1 MRPTRTKRWA
11 LGGAAVGLAA
21 ALSAGVAFA
30 VSPGAGAGGAAAA
43 RVTSASTSSGGA
55 GSWGY
60 QGGGAMMGGTWGG
73 NGANAGIGG
82 MMGGTAMMGGAAGG
96 SSMMGGGDTISAGG
110 LSSLVS
116 RGEQGATV
124 DTAANTVTYAGRSVS
139 LVALAS
145 PHGKPNMTW
154 EIDGLVNPTVSVAPG
169 ARVTVVLV
177 NTDWGYMHGF
187 ELTTTQP
194 PYPEMA
200 MAGVADNFFLM
211 PLPPR
216 TEKDTATASY
226 YTRTASFTAAA
237 GTYHYL
243 CPVPGHAAAGMFG
256 TLVVS

>member
-1 MRPTRTKRWA
+1 MRPTGTKRLA

-21 ALSAGVAFA
+21 ALSAGVAVA
-30 VSPGAGAGGAAAA
+30 VSPGAGGAAAA
-43 RVTSASTSSGGA
+43 RVTSASTASGSTGA
-55 GSWGY
+55 WGSMS
-60 QGGGAMMGGTWGG
+60 GGAMMGGAWGG
-73 NGANAGIGG
+73 SGANGG
-82 MMGGTAMMGGAAGG
+82 TRDMMGGTDMMGGPAGG
-96 SSMMGGGDTISAGG
+96 SSMMGGGDTVSAGA

-124 DTAANTVTYAGRSVS
+124 DTKANTVAYTGRSVT

-145 PHGKPNMTW
+145 PHGEPNMTW

-169 ARVTVVLV
+169 AQVTVVLV

-187 ELTTTQP
+187 ELTTTPP
-194 PYPEMA
+194 PYPAMA
-200 MAGVADNFFLM
+200 MAGVADTFFLM

-226 YTRTASFTAAA
+226 STRSARFTAAA